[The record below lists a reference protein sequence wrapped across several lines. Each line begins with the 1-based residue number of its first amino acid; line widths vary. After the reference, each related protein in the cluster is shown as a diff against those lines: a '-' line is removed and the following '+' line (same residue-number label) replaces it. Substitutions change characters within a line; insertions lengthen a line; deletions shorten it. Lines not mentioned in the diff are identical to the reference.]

1 LATELLPLHKSVAV
15 IVKVFVMKQPFV
27 LFVEVTT
34 TVGVLQ
40 KFVAFTRAVMLATVG
55 SVPEAGLQPRYSPV
69 VGTPVI
75 VGALVSTV
83 QL

>member
-1 LATELLPLHKSVAV
+1 LVEV
-15 IVKVFVMKQPFV
+15 IVSD
-27 LFVEVTT
+27 
-34 TVGVLQ
+34 GVLQ
-40 KFVAFTRAVMLATVG
+40 EFVAFTRAVMLATVG
-55 SVPEAGLQPRYSPV
+55 NALEAGLQPRYSPV